1 MSGRVVPTTPR
12 ATPTRSATGQLRVV
26 PGAVLGLDMTAA
38 LAMTQ
43 ALGVDTP
50 VAAELLPEIEA
61 MLVRGLNDRIGAE
74 HDG

>member
-1 MSGRVVPTTPR
+1 MTLEGWHVWDLAQRL
-12 ATPTRSATGQLRVV
+12 TGQLRVV

-38 LAMTQ
+38 LAMAQ
-43 ALGVDTP
+43 ALGVDTL

-61 MLVRGLNDRIGAE
+61 MMVRGLNDRIGAG